1 MYRELSLFYEINKER
16 RKAMTYERPVLEVES
31 FESFESFEL
40 EAKSFT
46 RCMSTSFVDDEE

>member
-31 FESFESFEL
+31 FESFEL